1 VRSHIKKPLC
11 SIFYLPTLEY
21 SCDQNCGCGHMTLLT
36 GSNRALFF
44 SFLPP
49 SSKLLSRLIFSEELG
64 FCLRDLSAGTAAL
77 SGEMSHGTSTGVV
90 QLTDL
95 QRILSGL
102 GQAPGSVSFITLCCL
117 KNIKSLYTHS
127 MWHLYS
133 FISVSIFTVFCIPT
147 YFRPY
152 CFERNKALLS
162 RSAELARAKWTY

>member
-1 VRSHIKKPLC
+1 
-11 SIFYLPTLEY
+11 
-21 SCDQNCGCGHMTLLT
+21 MTLLT
-36 GSNRALFF
+36 GSNRALLF

-49 SSKLLSRLIFSEELG
+49 SSELFSRLIFSEELG

-147 YFRPY
+147 CFRPY